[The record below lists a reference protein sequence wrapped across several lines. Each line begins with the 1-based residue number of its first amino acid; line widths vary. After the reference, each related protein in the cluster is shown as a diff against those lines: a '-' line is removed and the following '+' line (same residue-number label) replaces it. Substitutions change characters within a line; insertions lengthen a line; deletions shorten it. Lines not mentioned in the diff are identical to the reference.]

1 MSAAFWSA
9 IREQIAE
16 LRTATS
22 ADDVIRILGPER
34 NPYHLEDPN
43 WDGMDGG
50 AQGFFA
56 GSGGDDGVDDALDDA
71 GWERVWSSPKPGE
84 GHCFYVMRAP
94 DGSAIT
100 YCEGD
105 IYRGDRRP
113 KGDS

>member
-1 MSAAFWSA
+1 MSAEFWSA

-22 ADDVIRILGPER
+22 ADDVIRILGPDR
-34 NPYHLEDPN
+34 NPYGTGRS
-43 WDGMDGG
+43 GMDEV
-50 AQGFFA
+50 ADGFFW
-56 GSGGDDGVDDALDDA
+56 GSGSDDPVDVALVFA
-71 GWERVWSSPKPGE
+71 GWRYLWGNAI
-84 GHCFYVMRAP
+84 HWAMRAP

-113 KGDS
+113 KGDN